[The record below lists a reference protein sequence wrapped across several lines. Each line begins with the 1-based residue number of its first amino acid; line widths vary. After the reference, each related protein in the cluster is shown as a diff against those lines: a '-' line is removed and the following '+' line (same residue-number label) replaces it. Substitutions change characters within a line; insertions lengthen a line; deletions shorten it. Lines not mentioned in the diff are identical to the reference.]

1 MLLKHVLEILLLSVV
16 PGILWIAIVY
26 RTDFYEPEPKRL
38 IIKAFVIGG
47 LTVFPAALLEKFFNV
62 GSNTL
67 MALLTAPVTEESL
80 KFLFFMIFFYHH
92 RDFDEPLD
100 GIIYACSIA
109 IGFATVEN
117 IFYVFSAFEYE
128 RVYEIASLRA
138 FLSIPGHFLFSSL
151 WGYAA
156 GVVKFRLRSGATLG
170 AGLLAAILLHSGFN
184 FTAIVS
190 AWGSSLFIVIFSV
203 YAWILFSR
211 RLRELQNESRNR
223 NHDDSL

>member
-1 MLLKHVLEILLLSVV
+1 MLLKHIVEILLLSVL
-16 PGILWIAIVY
+16 PGLLWISFIY

-38 IIKAFVIGG
+38 IIKAFIIGG
-47 LTVFPAALLEKFFNV
+47 LTVFPAVLLEMLLDF
-62 GSNTL
+62 GSNTM
-67 MALLTAPVTEESL
+67 MALITAPVVEESL

-92 RDFDEPLD
+92 RDFDEALD

-109 IGFATVEN
+109 IGFATIEN

-128 RVYEIASLRA
+128 RVYEVASLRA

-170 AGLLAAILLHSGFN
+170 AGLLAAILMHSGFN

-203 YAWILFSR
+203 FAWILFSR
-211 RLRELQNESRNR
+211 RLRELQ
-223 NHDDSL
+223 DDSKNHNHNDSL